1 MVIRFN
7 KIDIREIKIQIM
19 IIKNLSNFSNNWLSK
34 ISNNEIE

>member
-19 IIKNLSNFSNNWLSK
+19 IIKNLSNFSNN
-34 ISNNEIE
+34 